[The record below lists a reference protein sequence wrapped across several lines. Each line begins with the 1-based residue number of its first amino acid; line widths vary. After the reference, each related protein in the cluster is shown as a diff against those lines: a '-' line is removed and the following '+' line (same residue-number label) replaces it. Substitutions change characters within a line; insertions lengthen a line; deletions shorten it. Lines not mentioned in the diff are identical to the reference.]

1 MRGPLSA
8 LVSAAGIVTLLAP
21 ACAYAEIGLKQ
32 EVTSEGTVVYF
43 DFDGL
48 GYVLIIIVA
57 LVLILRGQ
65 RASLKRVAEAKR
77 RRAAKRKTAG
87 TDAEGD
93 GCEEDLGASALAAV
107 ERLKRAERDAHR
119 PRSRRIRPDAR
130 PSDDDRGPGGEQR
143 AG

>member
-8 LVSAAGIVTLLAP
+8 FVSAAGIVTLVAP

-77 RRAAKRKTAG
+77 RRAAKRGAAG

-119 PRSRRIRPDAR
+119 PRSRRLRLDAK
-130 PSDDDRGPGGEQR
+130 PGDDDRGPGEQR
-143 AG
+143 TG

>member
-8 LVSAAGIVTLLAP
+8 LVSAAGIVTLVAP

-48 GYVLIIIVA
+48 GYALIIIVA

-77 RRAAKRKTAG
+77 RRAAKRRAAG

-107 ERLKRAERDAHR
+107 ERLKRAEQDAHR
-119 PRSRRIRPDAR
+119 PRGRRIRLDAK
-130 PSDDDRGPGGEQR
+130 PGDDDRGPGEQR
-143 AG
+143 TG

>member
-1 MRGPLSA
+1 MRSPLSA
-8 LVSAAGIVTLLAP
+8 LVSAAGVVTLLAP

-32 EVTSEGTVVYF
+32 EVTPEGTVVYF

-57 LVLILRGQ
+57 LALILRGQ

-77 RRAAKRKTAG
+77 RREARRRS
-87 TDAEGD
+87 D

-119 PRSRRIRPDAR
+119 PRSRRVRLDAK
-130 PSDDDRGPGGEQR
+130 PDDDGRGPGGEQR